1 MDDNNVNGPPT
12 KRARQEDPAPP
23 SNQGEEPNQRRRQ
36 VHTDADMAKLIQ
48 RQLVLLLHAHKCQRQ
63 AMVNGEFT
71 CRLPYCRNMKNVLNH
86 IQICT
91 TGKSCKV
98 AHCASSRQIITHW
111 KNCVRHDCPVCMPL
125 RPVGVPN
132 RPRVAQQP
140 FRQGPIVAGRAPWN
154 FVEGG

>member
-1 MDDNNVNGPPT
+1 
-12 KRARQEDPAPP
+12 
-23 SNQGEEPNQRRRQ
+23 
-36 VHTDADMAKLIQ
+36 MAKLIQ